1 MGIFEIATQL
11 GEELK
16 KDERLVRL
24 EAAKKA
30 YEENAALQK
39 QLVEF
44 EVQQRAM
51 QQEIVKEEKDMQFIE
66 IIQKRIDDLY
76 KSIVENPV
84 FVELNEAQEAVNE
97 LMNSVN
103 NTIMFAITGEV
114 PSCTHNCSTC
124 GGACSH

>member
-30 YEENAALQK
+30 YEENPTLQK

-44 EVQQRAM
+44 EVQQKAM
-51 QQEIVKEEKDMQFIE
+51 QNEVVKEEKDMQFIE
-66 IIQKRIDDLY
+66 IIQNRIDELY
-76 KSIVENPV
+76 TSIIENPV

-124 GGACSH
+124 GGSCSH

>member
-51 QQEIVKEEKDMQFIE
+51 QQEIVKEEKDMQFIDNDFIWFYGFVVATGVWTVFAMCDDILE
-66 IIQKRIDDLY
+66 IFW
-76 KSIVENPV
+76 E
-84 FVELNEAQEAVNE
+84 
-97 LMNSVN
+97 
-103 NTIMFAITGEV
+103 
-114 PSCTHNCSTC
+114 
-124 GGACSH
+124 